1 MARVKNRQ
9 KHWHCRPNSQLFCA
23 SAGKVYPP
31 HFPAHLFIGQMEM
44 ALRTQIV
51 SAQNPQQAG
60 LAHFMARVLKERD
73 RASKSLAPDAVH
85 DLRVALRRCR
95 TMADALA
102 TFDPEK
108 SLSAMKKAS
117 KKVFRSLGKLR
128 DVHVMREWLK
138 KVAPA
143 DDLLAARL
151 LASLAQS
158 ETAARAEAR
167 KALDEFDVH
176 KWRRWSRELAERS
189 RLVPAD
195 SLVYQH
201 LALERCLEA
210 REAHRFATH
219 SRSRVS
225 WHRLRIALKRFRY
238 TAENFLP
245 RQHEEWIGDLKLL
258 QDLLG
263 DVHDLDLMRAEFRRI
278 SLGVEP
284 SELEQWHARIEAL
297 RAERLAAYRAKTS
310 GTSSMWNVWLADLP
324 EGRKLEEAV
333 VTTLSTW
340 ASYRDPSFDHSRK
353 VTTLAIELFDG
364 FAAHSLNPAFRDAE
378 SRRILQAAALLHDVG
393 RAKKDAAHHKRSF
406 RMISEL
412 KAPVGWSQDEM
423 LSAALVARYHRGAE
437 PRLEQKEYAALA
449 AGEQERVA
457 WLGATL
463 RLADGLDSAHRG
475 RILSVSVQRDRTAL
489 TIRAT
494 GYIHDVDSAAMLAR
508 KKHLLETLCDCPVVI
523 QPAESRQAGRLA
535 SIAS

>member
-1 MARVKNRQ
+1 
-9 KHWHCRPNSQLFCA
+9 
-23 SAGKVYPP
+23 VYPP
-31 HFPAHLFIGQMEM
+31 HFPAHLLIGQMEM
-44 ALRTQIV
+44 AFRTQIV
-51 SAQNPQQAG
+51 SAHNPPQAG
-60 LAHFMARVLKERD
+60 LAHFMARVLKERE
-73 RASKSLAPDAVH
+73 RAAKALAPDAVH

-108 SLSAMKKAS
+108 SLSAI
-117 KKVFRSLGKLR
+117 KKVSKQLFRSLGKLR

-138 KVAPA
+138 KVAPV

-151 LASLAQS
+151 LASLAQT
-158 ETAARAEAR
+158 EAAARAEAR
-167 KALDEFDVH
+167 AAVDEFDVH

-189 RLVPAD
+189 RLVPVD

-201 LALERCLEA
+201 LGLQRCLEA

-238 TAENFLP
+238 TVENFLP
-245 RQHEEWIGDLKLL
+245 RQHEEWIADLKSL
-258 QDLLG
+258 QDILG
-263 DVHDLDLMRAEFRRI
+263 DVHDLDVMRTEFRQV

-284 SELEQWHARIEAL
+284 SELEQWYARIDAL

-310 GTSSMWNVWLADLP
+310 GTDSVWNVWFAALP
-324 EGRKLEEAV
+324 EGRRLEEAV
-333 VTTLSTW
+333 VTALSTW
-340 ASYRDPSFDHSRK
+340 ASYRDPNFDHSRK
-353 VTTLAIELFDG
+353 VTTLALELFDG
-364 FAAHSLNPAFRDAE
+364 FAAHSLNPIFRDAE

-406 RMISEL
+406 RMISGL
-412 KAPVGWSQDEM
+412 KPPVGWTQDEM

-437 PRLEQKEYAALA
+437 PRLEQKEYAALEPA
-449 AGEQERVA
+449 EQERVA

-463 RLADGLDSAHRG
+463 RLADGLDSDHRV
-475 RILSVSVQRDRTAL
+475 RIVSVSVQRDRTAL
-489 TIRAT
+489 TIRAA
-494 GYIHDVDSAAMLAR
+494 GYVHDVDSAATLAR
-508 KKHLLETLCDCPVVI
+508 KKHLLETLCDCPVIV
-523 QPAESRQAGRLA
+523 QPAESRQAGLLA